1 MTKRFYFCG
10 MKNCLIIFAGLLI
23 LSTSCKNKNDKNS
36 EASSKNT
43 VKETPARVKNLMADV
58 AKNPDSTGLRLQLI
72 NALDSLNNYKDALSQ
87 MNILIRKDSGNFGL
101 WYRKG
106 KLLENAKDTANA
118 INTFKIALNI
128 YPSPDGILSLAN
140 LLAETRNKDAVP
152 LCKQVLDLRMGRE
165 YDANAYFIIG
175 VYYARTNQPQ
185 KAQQSFDACIN
196 NNFAHM
202 EAYLEKGFIYYD
214 AKQFADALKIFRMA
228 ASINNTYADAYYWM
242 AKTQEAL
249 HQKSDALKNY
259 QTALLLDKNLQEAR
273 DAVNRL
279 Q

>member
-1 MTKRFYFCG
+1 
-10 MKNCLIIFAGLLI
+10 MKNSLFIFASLLI
-23 LSTSCKNKNDKNS
+23 LSTSCKNNNDQNS
-36 EASSKNT
+36 KFSSKNI
-43 VKETPARVKNLMADV
+43 VKETPAHVKNLMENV
-58 AKNPDSTGLRLQLI
+58 AKNPDSTGLRLRLI
-72 NALDSLNNYKDALSQ
+72 DALDSLNNYKDALSQ
-87 MNILIRKDSGNFGL
+87 MDILIRKDSGNFGL

-106 KLLENAKDTANA
+106 KLLENAKDTTNA
-118 INTFKIALNI
+118 ITTFKIALNI

-140 LLAETRNKDAVP
+140 LLAETKNQNAIT

-165 YDANAYFIIG
+165 YNANAYFIIG
-175 VYYARTNQPQ
+175 VYYARTNQFQ
-185 KAQQSFDACIN
+185 KAEQSFNACIN

-214 AKQFADALKIFRMA
+214 AKQFTDALKIFKMA

-249 HQKSDALKNY
+249 NQKDDALKNY